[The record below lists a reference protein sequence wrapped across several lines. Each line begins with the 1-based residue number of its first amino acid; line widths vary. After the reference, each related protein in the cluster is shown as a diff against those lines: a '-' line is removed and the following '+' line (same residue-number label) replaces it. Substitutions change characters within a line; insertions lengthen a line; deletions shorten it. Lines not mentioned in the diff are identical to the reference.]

1 MTVIV
6 GSARIDENGNAHGGK
21 AGDQNSGKE
30 VSTQNW
36 YLHSK
41 GWYVLRAKS
50 AEVQKK
56 IGDAMLAACANNNI
70 GYDQYQRD
78 TLYNDVKAADFDPA
92 KTTKPV
98 ECDCS
103 SLVRVCVNYAGI
115 AVGNFRTTN
124 EASVL
129 VATGEFVKFTDD
141 KHCKA
146 SANLLYGDILVTRTQ
161 GHTVVVLSD
170 GVNAAEER
178 TGIVTPSEDE
188 PQSGVIVAPGSWN
201 VRSAPTT
208 KAKSI
213 AIVRGGDKL
222 NVIETDWLPVT
233 LDDGSVGWISPKGVL
248 ENG

>member
-1 MTVIV
+1 MAVII

-21 AGDQNSGKE
+21 AGDQNGGKE

-41 GWYVLRAKS
+41 CWYVLRAKS

-56 IGDAMLAACANNNI
+56 IGDAMLAACANGDI

-78 TLYNDVKAADFDPA
+78 TLYNDVKAAGFDPE

-115 AVGNFRTTN
+115 PAPNFRTAT
-124 EASVL
+124 EVSVL
-129 VATGEFVKFTDD
+129 MATGEFVKFSDD
-141 KHCKA
+141 KHCKK
-146 SANLLYGDILVTRTQ
+146 SANLLYGDILVTRSS

-170 GVNAAEER
+170 GTNAAEER
-178 TGIVTPSEDE
+178 TGIVTPGETDE
-188 PQSGVIVAPGSWN
+188 TENGVKVAAGSWN
-201 VRSAPTT
+201 VRTAPN
-208 KAKSI
+208 KDAESI
-213 AIVRGGDKL
+213 AIVRGSQIL
-222 NVIETDWLPVT
+222 QTVETDWVPVWI
-233 LDDGSVGWISPKGVL
+233 DGKVGWISPKGVSAV
-248 ENG
+248 G